1 MPLGA
6 AKHSIRSAK
15 VRQYP
20 PRIDGRR
27 LGRFVNMDAQVTDSV
42 THRKVQY
49 MLAILGIDAA
59 WTLTQPSGVALV
71 AKHST
76 GWRLM
81 AAEPSYQHFLART
94 DRSLL
99 AEERPS
105 GSPPDASALLASAAM
120 LSGGAID
127 LVAVDMPLA
136 RSPIVERRFSDN
148 KVSRAYGGR
157 KCGTHSPNAT
167 RPGRMSDDLNQR
179 FKREGYPLQT
189 IAFKTPGLIEVY
201 PHPTLVELADAKER
215 LPYKA
220 SKVGA
225 YWPKLKP
232 PERRARLYQQWDEIV
247 DLLEGEI
254 AGVAVALP
262 RLGLDASGVKL
273 KACEDALDAI
283 VCAWVG
289 ICALEGRAKPFG
301 DENSAIWIPI
311 PGATTANAPL

>member
-1 MPLGA
+1 
-6 AKHSIRSAK
+6 
-15 VRQYP
+15 
-20 PRIDGRR
+20 
-27 LGRFVNMDAQVTDSV
+27 
-42 THRKVQY
+42 

-71 AKHST
+71 AKHPT
-76 GWRLM
+76 GWRLT
-81 AAEPSYQHFLART
+81 AAEPSYQNFLART

-127 LVAVDMPLA
+127 IVAVDMPLA

-148 KVSRAYGGR
+148 EVSRAYGDR
-157 KCGTHSPNAT
+157 KCGTHSPSAK
-167 RPGRMSDDLNQR
+167 RPGRMSDELNQR

-189 IAFKTPGLIEVY
+189 VAFKTPGLIEVY
-201 PHPTLVELADAKER
+201 PHPALVELADAKER

-220 SKVGA
+220 SKVGV
-225 YWPKLKP
+225 YWPELKERQ
-232 PERRARLYQQWDEIV
+232 ERRERLYQQWDWIV
-247 DLLEGEI
+247 DLLEREV
-254 AGVAVALP
+254 AGVAAALP
-262 RLGLDASGVKL
+262 RLGVDASGVKL
-273 KACEDALDAI
+273 KAYEDVLDAI

-301 DENSAIWIPI
+301 DENSAIWIPG
-311 PGATTANAPL
+311 PGATTVLAPL